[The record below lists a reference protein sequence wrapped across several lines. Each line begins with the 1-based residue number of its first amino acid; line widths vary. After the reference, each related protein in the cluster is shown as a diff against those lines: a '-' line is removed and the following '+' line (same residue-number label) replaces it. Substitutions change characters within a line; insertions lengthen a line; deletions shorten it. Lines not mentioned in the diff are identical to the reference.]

1 MRTPQYENPSSPT
14 KYSCQY
20 CQEVQSKER
29 LPPASSTRAEPVQTY
44 FAQKYSCRPNTNPNQ
59 LSEKEIKQLLAITI
73 WFYAK
78 AWSWSGSCGWFGIF
92 VLQQLHGEVLLL
104 RRRLPITSCNYHQH
118 QYQGRHKDCH
128 HPHHQNCHDRGLF
141 RPHATPNHKLEHQAN
156 KSCNCK
162 SCSNCSRPKYIQHP
176 KVQQSKLVCFLLP
189 LSRTRNYIWTDP
201 LFSWLCFHYIGF
213 LSTRWWITRKLL
225 RRWEIWVEL

>member
-1 MRTPQYENPSSPT
+1 M
-14 KYSCQY
+14 
-20 CQEVQSKER
+20 
-29 LPPASSTRAEPVQTY
+29 L
-44 FAQKYSCRPNTNPNQ
+44 
-59 LSEKEIKQLLAITI
+59 
-73 WFYAK
+73 
-78 AWSWSGSCGWFGIF
+78 
-92 VLQQLHGEVLLL
+92 
-104 RRRLPITSCNYHQH
+104 
-118 QYQGRHKDCH
+118 KDCH

-176 KVQQSKLVCFLLP
+176 KVQQSKLVCFVLP

-213 LSTRWWITRKLL
+213 LSTRCHSDESQGNFCGDGKSGLNSNLQLSPTSSNFHYFCPSKETLKHIAVKMTRMPFERVLKILTRLKLRGEL
-225 RRWEIWVEL
+225 KYIVNWRSKIWFWDFERHFGHSWTP